1 MTRKYTWTVQIE
13 IDGGVAESLFAV
25 DGTVSLNDADAYDLA
40 ADGTFREV
48 SPEKFRARSLG
59 VRESDHSPVFGLQW
73 GPVVQLVK

>member
-1 MTRKYTWTVQIE
+1 MARKYVWTVQIE
-13 IDGGVAESLFAV
+13 IDADVAQELFAV
-25 DGTVSLNDADAYDLA
+25 DGTVSLSDDDAYDLA

-73 GPVVQLVK
+73 GPAVQLVK